1 MIYDHRSHIYHTYHI
16 YMCVYIYIVCMNRTE
31 EIVGRNNA
39 NEREIDGLIF
49 LGPG

>member
-1 MIYDHRSHIYHTYHI
+1 MYIYI
-16 YMCVYIYIVCMNRTE
+16 YIYIVCMNRTE